1 MYNDQCEIIPKER
14 DVIPK
19 QGMKWLQD
27 ATLASKG
34 PQSV

>member
-1 MYNDQCEIIPKER
+1 MYNDPSEKSPQER
-14 DVIPK
+14 GISIREGRMSV
-19 QGMKWLQD
+19 QG